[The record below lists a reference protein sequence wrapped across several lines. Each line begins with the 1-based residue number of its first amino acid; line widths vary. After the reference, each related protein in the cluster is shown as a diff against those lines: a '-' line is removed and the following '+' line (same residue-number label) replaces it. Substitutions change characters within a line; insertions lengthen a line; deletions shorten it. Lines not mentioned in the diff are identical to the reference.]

1 MNPTGL
7 RARILARETLS
18 GTFVKTP
25 AYEIIEVL
33 ALSGL
38 DFICIDCEHA
48 PNGRRG
54 MDASLAMAKAL
65 GLPALVRVPEFTPG
79 NVLMALDSGAVGV
92 VIPHVTDGAKAAA
105 VAKAAHFGHGGRG
118 FAGSTRWAGQGAHNM
133 HEVLAMDDETVVLAQ
148 IEEPEGVAALD
159 AIAGTDGI
167 DGLFVGPAD
176 MAVSLGVN
184 DITHPEVQ
192 DVMRRVGEAAG
203 RHGKAAV
210 TFQPTTATVPA
221 LKEMGLSMFFI
232 GSEHTF
238 MLNAAKQVAADLAA
252 LK

>member
-1 MNPTGL
+1 MDPNGL
-7 RARILARETLS
+7 RARILRRDMLS

-33 ALSGL
+33 AQSGM

-48 PNGRRG
+48 ANDRRG
-54 MDASLAMAKAL
+54 MDNSLAMARAI

-92 VIPHVTDGAKAAA
+92 VIPHVDSAEKAQA
-105 VAKAAHFGHGGRG
+105 VAKSAHFGHGGRG
-118 FAGSTRWAGQGAHNM
+118 FAGSTRWAGQGAKSM
-133 HEVLAMDDETVVLAQ
+133 ADVLSQDVETVVLAQ
-148 IEEPEGVAALD
+148 IEEPEGVEALD

-176 MAVSLGVN
+176 MSVALGVN
-184 DITHPEVQ
+184 DPAHP
-192 DVMRRVGEAAG
+192 DVRAIMKQVGDTAAK
-203 RHGKAAV
+203 HGKAGV
-210 TFQPTTATVPA
+210 TFVPSAATVPEI
-221 LKEMGLSMFFI
+221 KELGISMFFV
-232 GSEHTF
+232 GSEHSI
-238 MLNAAKQVAADLAA
+238 MLTEAKRVAADIAA